1 MSKEQKEYI
10 KEIVSSSIATKNA
23 LLDSNE
29 CIEMID
35 MLSKSCLKS
44 LQQGGKIIFAGNG
57 GSFGD
62 AQHISA
68 EFTSRFL
75 FDRSPLAS
83 IALGT
88 NSSSMSAI
96 GNDYGYES
104 VFSRELDALGK
115 STDTFVPITTSG
127 NSPNIIEAIKVANY
141 KNIRTIGLTGSKNG
155 KINNIC
161 DCISVPS
168 KDTGRIQEC
177 HILIGHIVCGLVERN
192 YFDKS

>member
-68 EFTSRFL
+68 EFIVVLSIEKLCMKKTVSYILVFTSFYTRL
-75 FDRSPLAS
+75 
-83 IALGT
+83 
-88 NSSSMSAI
+88 
-96 GNDYGYES
+96 
-104 VFSRELDALGK
+104 
-115 STDTFVPITTSG
+115 
-127 NSPNIIEAIKVANY
+127 
-141 KNIRTIGLTGSKNG
+141 
-155 KINNIC
+155 
-161 DCISVPS
+161 
-168 KDTGRIQEC
+168 Q
-177 HILIGHIVCGLVERN
+177 
-192 YFDKS
+192 